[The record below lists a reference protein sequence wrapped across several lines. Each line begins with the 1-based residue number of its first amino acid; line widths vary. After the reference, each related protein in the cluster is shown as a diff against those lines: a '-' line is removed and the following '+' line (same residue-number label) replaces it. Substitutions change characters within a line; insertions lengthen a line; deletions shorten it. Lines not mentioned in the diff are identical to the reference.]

1 MRKRNLFFLFLII
14 LIVKSTFSFAQLP
27 VQVRSGVIY
36 INDGTIGSPKPNK
49 YAALTD
55 SLDKNLKLHPN
66 DTTSLFIRGVLYLSL
81 NRVVVNPDLGNKIAF
96 ENLVIAKNL
105 AEKAVN
111 LKMQNFYLRVLRAE
125 IYRELAYRLAGDQ
138 SWKFNSK
145 QITQRRSQF
154 NSYKELANKYY
165 DELAQQDKNN
175 AWDYQKLKVKGDY
188 PIKS

>member
-14 LIVKSTFSFAQLP
+14 LIIKSTFSFAQLP
-27 VQVRSGVIY
+27 VQVRSGLIY

-81 NRVVVNPDLGNKIAF
+81 NRVIVNPDLGNKIAF
-96 ENLVIAKNL
+96 ENLIMAKNM
-105 AEKAVN
+105 AEKAIN
-111 LKMQNFYLRVLRAE
+111 LKMQNFYLKVLRAE
-125 IYRELAYRLAGDQ
+125 IYRELTYRLGGDEL
-138 SWKFNSK
+138 WKFNSK
-145 QITQRRSQF
+145 QITQRRAQF

-165 DELAQQDKNN
+165 DELAILDKVN
-175 AWDYQKLKVKGDY
+175 AYDYQKLKVTSKY
-188 PIKS
+188 PL

>member
-27 VQVRSGVIY
+27 VQVRSGLIY

-55 SLDKNLKLHPN
+55 SL